1 MGLKFCVVVDL
12 YNNHRRR
19 ITITIKM
26 MIIEIKIFG
35 IKTLLFLVFDC
46 VGVVRQGRLCHPGSA
61 GPGSRD
67 QPNLEML
74 REKLI
79 MQDI

>member
-1 MGLKFCVVVDL
+1 MSGFALKRYFSQ
-12 YNNHRRR
+12 NNV
-19 ITITIKM
+19 
-26 MIIEIKIFG
+26 KIFCN
-35 IKTLLFLVFDC
+35 KVCLVLVFDC
-46 VGVVRQGRLCHPGSA
+46 VCCVEAELRHPGA

-74 REKLI
+74 REELI